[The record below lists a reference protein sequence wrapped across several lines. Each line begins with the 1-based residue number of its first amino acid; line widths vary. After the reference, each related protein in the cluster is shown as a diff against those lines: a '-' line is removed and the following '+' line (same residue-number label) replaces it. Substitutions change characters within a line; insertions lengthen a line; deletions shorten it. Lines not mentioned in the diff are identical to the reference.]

1 MEAGLHQL
9 YRDIL
14 ALKEGD
20 GRIEPPTMP
29 ALAPTEANAPAES
42 PRPGT
47 ATAAGAMAVAQK
59 VGRIREGLSLE
70 PSLPIGRAVA
80 EANETL
86 GIDPVG
92 SIAQQVEVLM
102 SECSLDGHA

>member
-1 MEAGLHQL
+1 M
-9 YRDIL
+9 
-14 ALKEGD
+14 
-20 GRIEPPTMP
+20 PPLIPSRMAAASACDCVGETQS
-29 ALAPTEANAPAES
+29 APAES

-47 ATAAGAMAVAQK
+47 ATAAGAMTMAQK
-59 VGRIREGLSLE
+59 VGRIKEELSLE

>member
-1 MEAGLHQL
+1 MSV
-9 YRDIL
+9 
-14 ALKEGD
+14 D
-20 GRIEPPTMP
+20 GRSAGCAPHDVPKT
-29 ALAPTEANAPAES
+29 LASLRGGSTDVRSSVRDAYA
-42 PRPGT
+42 
-47 ATAAGAMAVAQK
+47 ATAAGAMTMAQK
-59 VGRIREGLSLE
+59 VGRIKEELSLE

>member
-1 MEAGLHQL
+1 MRSRLRLIYAG
-9 YRDIL
+9 
-14 ALKEGD
+14 G
-20 GRIEPPTMP
+20 GPM
-29 ALAPTEANAPAES
+29 
-42 PRPGT
+42 
-47 ATAAGAMAVAQK
+47 
-59 VGRIREGLSLE
+59 LSLE